1 MQHRHTLPTIFLIL
15 FLSIS
20 AFASDRNTTAPNR
33 IEVIITVAGV
43 QETVASIEK
52 SSRQIAALTERLSE
66 KKDFTNEDHELIAAL
81 TKALN
86 SNAKA
91 INNIADALPRQFE
104 NMQGGINSVLESA
117 VVGAKQVV
125 TASKNDL
132 IDPTLSRIENRL
144 LILVLVIAAV
154 VFALLWYGLWK
165 VQAIVSTGSE
175 TMRNISDTVMSLEK
189 VMDKVHRS
197 EDKAR

>member
-117 VVGAKQVV
+117 VVG
-125 TASKNDL
+125 
-132 IDPTLSRIENRL
+132 
-144 LILVLVIAAV
+144 
-154 VFALLWYGLWK
+154 G
-165 VQAIVSTGSE
+165 
-175 TMRNISDTVMSLEK
+175 
-189 VMDKVHRS
+189 
-197 EDKAR
+197 